1 MEENE
6 LTIKPTGDQQTQIKN
21 AAGKSAVEL
30 NIELGATGRLT
41 AKDMEAV
48 VGGVKQWG
56 LVVGTSPLPPPPPPT
71 P

>member
-1 MEENE
+1 MEENKV
-6 LTIKPTGDQQTQIKN
+6 TIKLTGDQQTQIKN
-21 AAGKSAVEL
+21 ATGKSVAEL
-30 NIELGATGRLT
+30 NIELGATGQLT

-56 LVVGTSPLPPPPPPT
+56 LVVSTSPLPPPPPPT